1 MNLDANGP
9 PIRVIQVGLGG
20 FGRSWAQLAHRTNG
34 LSMTA
39 AVDPFPA
46 AREWAARELDAQL
59 PLFASLS
66 EALQGVE
73 SDAVLVITP
82 PPTHHAIVSEA
93 LRAGKHVLVEK
104 PLAMSLAEADELIAL
119 SDAVGRILMVSQNYR
134 HRAPLRAVQQFVADG
149 QLGDLIAV
157 NAEFR
162 RHTQTLFGEGNFRYQ
177 MKHPLVLDMSIHH
190 FDMLRAITGRNVIS
204 VDARSWKAP
213 GTWYQHDPAA
223 TALMELAGGIPF
235 TYQGDWAPLESVPDT
250 SWNADWTIRGE
261 LGSLVWVG
269 DTDNAFAGKVI
280 FESHGGNRIELQ
292 LPRLDAIDR
301 EGSLL
306 AFWAAV
312 VTNIEPETSAKDN
325 INSLAIVLAAIAS
338 IEQREAVTI
347 AGMRED
353 MAEQRQ

>member
-1 MNLDANGP
+1 MNFDYNGP
-9 PIRVIQVGLGG
+9 PIKVIQVGLGG
-20 FGRSWAQLAHRTNG
+20 FGRSWAQLAHQTTG
-34 LSMTA
+34 LAMTG

-46 AREWAARELDAQL
+46 AREWAARELDGRL
-59 PLFASLS
+59 PLFESLS
-66 EALQGVE
+66 TALPAVE

-104 PLAMSLAEADELIAL
+104 PLAMSLSEADELIAL
-119 SDAVGRILMVSQNYR
+119 ADRVGRILMVSQNYR
-134 HRAPLRAVQQFVADG
+134 YRAPLRAVQRFVVSER
-149 QLGDLIAV
+149 LGDLIAV

-190 FDMLRAITGRNVIS
+190 FDMLRAITGKNVVS

-223 TALMELAGGIPF
+223 TALMELEGGIPF
-235 TYQGDWAPLESVPDT
+235 TYQGDWAPRHSVLDT

-261 LGSLVWVG
+261 LGTLVWIG
-269 DTDNAFAGKVI
+269 DIDNAFMGRVK
-280 FESHGGNRIELQ
+280 FESNDGDCSEIE

-301 EGSLL
+301 EGSLR

-312 VTNIEPETSAKDN
+312 VTNTEPETSAKDN
-325 INSLAIVLAAIAS
+325 IHSLAVVLAAIVS
-338 IEQREAVTI
+338 IERREAVSI

-353 MAEQRQ
+353 VAKQRQ

>member
-1 MNLDANGP
+1 MNFDANGP

-20 FGRSWAQLAHRTNG
+20 FGRSWAQLAHRTSG
-34 LSMTA
+34 IAMTG

-46 AREWAARELDAQL
+46 AREWAARDLDAQL

-66 EALQGVE
+66 EGLQAVE
-73 SDAVLVITP
+73 CDAVLAITP

-119 SDAVGRILMVSQNYR
+119 AESAGRILMVSQNYR
-134 HRAPLRAVQQFVADG
+134 YRAPLRAVQQFVAG
-149 QLGDLIAV
+149 GRLGNLIAV
-157 NAEFR
+157 SANFR

-177 MKHPLVLDMSIHH
+177 MEHPLVLDMSIHH
-190 FDMLRAITGRNVIS
+190 FDMLRAITGKNVVS

-223 TALMELAGGIPF
+223 TALMELEGGIPF
-235 TYQGDWAPLESVPDT
+235 TYQGDWAPRQSLSDT

-261 LGSLVWVG
+261 LGTLIWIG
-269 DTDNAFAGKVI
+269 DVDDAFSGRVM
-280 FESHGGNRIELQ
+280 FEPNEGDCHELE

-306 AFWAAV
+306 AFREAI
-312 VTNIEPETSAKDN
+312 VTNTEPETSAKDN
-325 INSLAIVLAAIAS
+325 IHSLAIVLAAIAS
-338 IEQREAVTI
+338 IEQREAVSI

-353 MAEQRQ
+353 VAKQRQ

>member
-1 MNLDANGP
+1 MNLDDNGP

-20 FGRSWAQLAHRTNG
+20 FGRSWAQLAHRTDG
-34 LSMTA
+34 IAMTG

-46 AREWAARELDAQL
+46 AREWAARELDSQL
-59 PLFASLS
+59 PLYASLT
-66 EALQGVE
+66 EALHVVE
-73 SDAVLVITP
+73 CDAVLVITP
-82 PPTHHAIVSEA
+82 PPTHYAIVSEA

-119 SDAVGRILMVSQNYR
+119 ADAVGRILMVSQNYR
-134 HRAPLRAVQQFVADG
+134 YRAPLRAVQQIVAGG

-177 MKHPLVLDMSIHH
+177 MEHPLVLDMSIHH
-190 FDMLRAITGRNVIS
+190 FDMLRAITGKNVVS

-223 TALMELAGGIPF
+223 TALMELEGGIPF
-235 TYQGDWAPLESVPDT
+235 TYQGDWAPRQSLPDT
-250 SWNADWTIRGE
+250 SWNADWTLRGE
-261 LGSLVWVG
+261 LGTLVWIG
-269 DTDNAFAGKVI
+269 DVDNAFSGRIV
-280 FESHGGNRIELQ
+280 FESPEGERKEIEL
-292 LPRLDAIDR
+292 PGLDAIDR
-301 EGSLL
+301 EGSLR

-312 VTNIEPETSAKDN
+312 VTNTEPETSAKDN

-338 IEQREAVTI
+338 IERREAIPI

-353 MAEQRQ
+353 VAKRRQ